1 MPVLILCLAGRIS
14 CSGEDCEMSEIN
26 TDYIVHEH
34 DVVVIGAGGA
44 GLRAAIEA
52 SQNGASVAMICK
64 SMLGKAHTV
73 MAEGGAA
80 AALGNA
86 DPRDNWQMHFRDTMK
101 GGKYLNDW
109 RMAKIHAQ
117 QAADRIRE
125 LETWGAVF
133 DRTPEGKTNQR
144 NFGGHTYP
152 RLAHIGDATGLELIR
167 TLQEKGVHMGMDV
180 FMEYTVRRL
189 FQSDGHVTGCF
200 AYDRND
206 GSLHVF
212 KAKTIILA
220 TGGITR
226 CWAVCSGSWEY
237 TGEGHALAYWSG
249 AEMGDMEFVQFHPTG
264 MIWPPSVKGILVTEG
279 VRGEGGILRNSEGER
294 FMFNYVPEMYKSE
307 FADTEKEA
315 LEWVDEIIAGKLATV
330 RRPPELLTRDVVAKA
345 INSEKDAGRAS
356 EHGGAYLDISW
367 RDEEQVKKKLPGM
380 YHQFKELAAV
390 DITKTPME
398 VGPTAHYVMGGV
410 KVHPETQESTVGRL
424 YAAGEAAT
432 GMHGAN
438 RLGGNSLTDLLVFGK
453 IAGENAA
460 AVAADIDGFTEI
472 DEAEIADVIA
482 ETLAP
487 FNREGGENPAK
498 VVEDLREMMQKK
510 VGIIRTKVLL
520 EESLSDLDKL
530 ESRATATSPGGS
542 RIYNPGWHQ
551 ALELSAMLD
560 VSRMCAL
567 AALHREESRGGHTRD
582 DFPVP
587 DYSHWGKINSVISM
601 DEAGAMNIEY
611 RRYPSINPELKALLD
626 EADLHEEE

>member
-1 MPVLILCLAGRIS
+1 
-14 CSGEDCEMSEIN
+14 MSEN
-26 TDYIVHEH
+26 YIVHEH
-34 DVVVIGAGGA
+34 DVVIIGAGGA

-52 SQNGASVAMICK
+52 SNSGVSVAMICK

-80 AALGNA
+80 AALGNK
-86 DPRDNWQMHFRDTMK
+86 DPRDNWQTHFRDTMK

-117 QAADRIRE
+117 QAPDRIRE

-133 DRTPEGKTNQR
+133 DRTPKGLTNQR

-167 TLQEKGVHMGMDV
+167 TLQEKGVHMGMEI
-180 FMEYTVRRL
+180 FMEFTVRKM
-189 FQSDGHVTGCF
+189 FKTDGKISGCF
-200 AYDRND
+200 AYDRNN
-206 GSLHVF
+206 GTLHVF
-212 KAKTIILA
+212 KAKTIVMA
-220 TGGITR
+220 TGGATR

-237 TGEGHALAYWSG
+237 TGEGYALAYWAG
-249 AEMGDMEFVQFHPTG
+249 AEMGDMEFIQFHPTG

-279 VRGEGGILRNSEGER
+279 VRGEGGMLTNSEGKR
-294 FMFNYVPEMYKSE
+294 FMFDYVPEMYKDE

-315 LEWVDEIIAGKLATV
+315 LEWVSEIVEGKLATV

-345 INSEKDAGRAS
+345 INSERDAGRAS
-356 EHGGAYLDISW
+356 VHGGAYLDISW
-367 RDEEQVKKKLPGM
+367 REPDQVRKKLPGM

-390 DITKTPME
+390 DITTTKME

-410 KVHPETQESTVGRL
+410 KVDPESQESTISGL

-432 GMHGAN
+432 GLHGAN
-438 RLGGNSLTDLLVFGK
+438 RLGGNSLSDLIVFGK
-453 IAGENAA
+453 IAGESAA
-460 AVAADIDGFTEI
+460 SRAAEVNGFTEI
-472 DEAEIADVIA
+472 PEDEIADVIS

-487 FNREGGENPAK
+487 FLREGGENPAA
-498 VVEDLREMMQKK
+498 VVEDLREMMQEK
-510 VGIIRTKVLL
+510 VGIIRTGKLL
-520 EESLSDLDKL
+520 QVALKDLDEL
-530 ESRATATSPGGS
+530 EARAAITSPGGS

-551 ALELSAMLD
+551 ALELGAMID

-567 AALHREESRGGHTRD
+567 AALEREESRGGHTRD

-587 DYSHWGKINSVISM
+587 DHSHWGKVNSVISLSE
-601 DEAGAMNIEY
+601 DGSMNIEHTT
-611 RRYPSINPELKALLD
+611 YPPIDEEFKALLD
-626 EADLHEEE
+626 AEDLHEEGS

>member
-1 MPVLILCLAGRIS
+1 
-14 CSGEDCEMSEIN
+14 MSEIN

-52 SQNGASVAMICK
+52 SQNGARVAMICK

-86 DPRDNWQMHFRDTMK
+86 DPRDNWQIHFRDTMK

-133 DRTPEGKTNQR
+133 DRTPKGKTNQR

-237 TGEGHALAYWSG
+237 TGEGHALAYWAG

-367 RDEEQVKKKLPGM
+367 RDEEQIKKKLPGM

-398 VGPTAHYVMGGV
+398 VGPTAHYVMGGI
-410 KVHPETQESTVGRL
+410 KVHPETQESTIGRL
-424 YAAGEAAT
+424 YAAGEAST
-432 GMHGAN
+432 GLHGAN
-438 RLGGNSLTDLLVFGK
+438 RLGGNSLSDLLVFGK

-460 AVAADIDGFTEI
+460 EVAANIDGYTEI

-498 VVEDLREMMQKK
+498 VVEDLREMMQNK
-510 VGIIRTKVLL
+510 VGIIRTKTLL

-530 ESRATATSPGGS
+530 ESRANTTSPGGS

-611 RRYPSINPELKALLD
+611 RRYPPINPELKALLD
-626 EADLHEEE
+626 AADLHEEE

>member
-1 MPVLILCLAGRIS
+1 MLEDYSVHAYDVL
-14 CSGEDCEMSEIN
+14 
-26 TDYIVHEH
+26 
-34 DVVVIGAGGA
+34 VIGAGGA

-52 SQNGASVAMICK
+52 SSSGAKVAIISK

-80 AALGNA
+80 AALANK
-86 DPRDNWQMHFRDTMK
+86 DKRDSWKVHFRDTMK

-109 RMAKIHAQ
+109 RMAVVHAQ
-117 QAADRIRE
+117 QAPDRIRE

-133 DRTPEGKTNQR
+133 DRTPKGLTSQR

-180 FMEYTVRRL
+180 FMEFTVRRL
-189 FQSDGHVTGCF
+189 FTNEGEITGCF

-206 GSLHVF
+206 GSLHLF
-212 KAKTIILA
+212 KAKSIVLA

-237 TGEGHALAYWSG
+237 TGEGHALAYWAG
-249 AEMGDMEFVQFHPTG
+249 AEIGDMEFVQFHPTG

-279 VRGEGGILRNSEGER
+279 VRGEGGMLTNSEGKR
-294 FMFNYVPEMYKSE
+294 FMFDYVPDMYAEE

-315 LEWVDEIIAGKLATV
+315 LEWVDEVISGKLATK

-345 INSEKDAGRAS
+345 INSERDAGRAS

-367 RDEEQVKKKLPGM
+367 RSPEDIKKKLPGM

-390 DITKTPME
+390 DITTTKME

-410 KVHPETQESTVGRL
+410 KVNPETQESTISGL
-424 YAAGEAAT
+424 FAAGEAAT
-432 GMHGAN
+432 GLHGAN
-438 RLGGNSLTDLLVFGK
+438 RLGGNSLSDLIVFGK
-453 IAGENAA
+453 IAGESAA
-460 AVAADIDGFTEI
+460 SRASGMDGFTDIPE
-472 DEAEIADVIA
+472 EEIASAIS

-487 FNREGGENPAK
+487 LSREGGENPAA
-498 VVEDLREMMQKK
+498 VVEDLREMMQEK
-510 VGIIRTKVLL
+510 VGIIRTGKLL
-520 EESLSDLDKL
+520 QEALKDLDEL
-530 ESRATATSPGGS
+530 ETRAALTCPGGS

-551 ALELSAMLD
+551 ALELGAMID

-567 AALHREESRGGHTRD
+567 AALEREESRGGHTRD
-582 DFPVP
+582 DFPIP
-587 DYSHWGKINSVISM
+587 DHSHWGKVNSVISLSGDGSM
-601 DEAGAMNIEY
+601 KIEHRSYPPIDEEF
-611 RRYPSINPELKALLD
+611 KALLD
-626 EADLHEEE
+626 ADDLHEEEA

>member
-1 MPVLILCLAGRIS
+1 MPVQILCLAGRMS
-14 CSGEDCEMSEIN
+14 FSGEDCEMSEIN

-52 SQNGASVAMICK
+52 SQNGARVAMICK

-86 DPRDNWQMHFRDTMK
+86 DPRDNWQIHFRDTMK

-133 DRTPEGKTNQR
+133 DRTPKGKTNQR

-237 TGEGHALAYWSG
+237 TGEGHALAYWAG

-367 RDEEQVKKKLPGM
+367 RDEEQIKKKLPGM

-398 VGPTAHYVMGGV
+398 VGPTAHYVMGGI
-410 KVHPETQESTVGRL
+410 KVHPETQESTIGRL
-424 YAAGEAAT
+424 YAAGEAST
-432 GMHGAN
+432 GLHGAN
-438 RLGGNSLTDLLVFGK
+438 RLGGNSLSDLLVFGK

-460 AVAADIDGFTEI
+460 EVAADIDGYTEI

-498 VVEDLREMMQKK
+498 VVEDLREMMQNK
-510 VGIIRTKVLL
+510 VGIIRTKTLL

-530 ESRATATSPGGS
+530 ESRANTTSPGGS

-611 RRYPSINPELKALLD
+611 RRYPPINPELKALLD
-626 EADLHEEE
+626 AADLHEEE

>member
-1 MPVLILCLAGRIS
+1 MM
-14 CSGEDCEMSEIN
+14 DKTYM
-26 TDYIVHEH
+26 THEF
-34 DVVVIGAGGA
+34 DVVIIGAGGA
-44 GLRAAIEA
+44 GLRAAIAA
-52 SQNGASVAMICK
+52 SQEGASVALVCK

-80 AALGNA
+80 AALANK
-86 DPRDNWQMHFRDTMK
+86 DLRDSWKVHFRDTMK
-101 GGKYLNDW
+101 GGKYLSDW

-117 QAADRIRE
+117 QAPDRIRE

-133 DRTPEGKTNQR
+133 DRTPQGLSSQR

-180 FMEYTVRRL
+180 FMEFTVRRL
-189 FQSDGHVTGCF
+189 FTNNGEVTGCF

-206 GSLHVF
+206 GSLHLF
-212 KAKTIILA
+212 KAKSIVLA

-237 TGEGHALAYWSG
+237 TGEGHALAYWAG
-249 AEMGDMEFVQFHPTG
+249 AEIGDMEFVQFHPTG

-279 VRGEGGILRNSEGER
+279 VRGEGGMLTNSEGQR
-294 FMFNYVPEMYKSE
+294 FMFDYIPEMYADE

-315 LEWVDEIIAGKLATV
+315 LEWVDEVISGKLATK

-345 INSEKDAGRAS
+345 INSERDAGRAS

-367 RDEEQVKKKLPGM
+367 RTPEDVKKKLPGM

-390 DITKTPME
+390 DITTTKME

-410 KVHPETQESTVGRL
+410 KVHPETQESTVRGL

-432 GMHGAN
+432 GLHGAN
-438 RLGGNSLTDLLVFGK
+438 RLGGNSLSDLIVFGK
-453 IAGENAA
+453 IAGEYAA
-460 AVAADIDGFTEI
+460 ARAEKIDSFAEI
-472 DEAEIADVIA
+472 PDEEIADVIS

-487 FNREGGENPAK
+487 FGREGGENPAS
-498 VVEDLREMMQKK
+498 VVEDLREMMQEK
-510 VGIIRTKVLL
+510 VGIIRTGTLL
-520 EESLSDLDKL
+520 NEALSDLNEL
-530 ESRATATSPGGS
+530 EKRAAITSPGGS

-551 ALELSAMLD
+551 ALELGAMID

-567 AALHREESRGGHTRD
+567 AALKREESRGGHTRD
-582 DFPVP
+582 DFPES
-587 DYSHWGKINSVISM
+587 DHKHWGKVNSVITQGKDGLMEIEHTSYPAI
-601 DEAGAMNIEY
+601 DE
-611 RRYPSINPELKALLD
+611 ELKALLD
-626 EADLHEEE
+626 ADDLNQEGE